1 LILYVAPHFLGA
13 DAPPLASLMGT
24 GLAKSLPRFEFL
36 EHRLLD
42 GDLRLVLRPKR
53 A

>member
-1 LILYVAPHFLGA
+1 MFTGIVL
-13 DAPPLASLMGT
+13 GT
-24 GLAKSLPRFEFL
+24 GLARSLPRCEFL